1 VRGLVAFYVE
11 SKELEEDLDRIAKK
25 HNLILVPLMLSRNKL
40 LLVKYLPEVKAIE
53 KGKLKAKKANDVLKE
68 LLKRSWGKDGKKINL
83 EWQK

>member
-11 SKELEEDLDRIAKK
+11 SKELEEDLDRIVKK

-68 LLKRSWGKDGKKINL
+68 LLKRTWGKGGKKINL